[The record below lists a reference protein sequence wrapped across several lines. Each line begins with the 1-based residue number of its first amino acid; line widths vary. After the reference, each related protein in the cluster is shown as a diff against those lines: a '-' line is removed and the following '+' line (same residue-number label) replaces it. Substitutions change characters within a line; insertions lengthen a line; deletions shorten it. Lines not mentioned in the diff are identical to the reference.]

1 MRAFWTGEPVG
12 CPLQL
17 ESGGKGSSLV
27 RSRCKEGTQPVVKA
41 GLETAGLNTRFV
53 APTLRGELTVVANRM
68 VSL

>member
-1 MRAFWTGEPVG
+1 MRTFWTGEPVG

-41 GLETAGLNTRFV
+41 GLETAGVNTRLI
-53 APTLRGELTVVANRM
+53 APRLRGELTVAASRR
-68 VSL
+68 